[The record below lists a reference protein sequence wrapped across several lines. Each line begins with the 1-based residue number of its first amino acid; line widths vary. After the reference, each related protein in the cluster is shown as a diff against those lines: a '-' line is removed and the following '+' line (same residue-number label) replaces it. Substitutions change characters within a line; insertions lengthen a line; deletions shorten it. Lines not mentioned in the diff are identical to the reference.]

1 VSFIGEPPF
10 AGAPGTRANKAEI
23 SAMSTSMQ
31 SGFNYDYLG
40 SDTKAIQRSVSN
52 HLVYTIGKDPLTATE
67 HDWMMA
73 FSHVVRDRLIERW
86 METQRS
92 YYRHDAKRVYY
103 LSMEFLIGR
112 SLVNSLL
119 NMDIFDACTE
129 ALHKLGIE
137 LERLR
142 NLEHDAALGNGGLG
156 RLAAC
161 FLDSM
166 ASLNIPGYGY
176 GIRFEY
182 GMFRQKIEDGQQIEL
197 PENWLVHG
205 NPWEFPRPEVSYR
218 VRFGGRVME
227 YQDPSGRRHF
237 DWIEGDVV
245 MAQAYDTP
253 IPGYHNDTVNNL
265 RLWSAKAYEDF
276 DLNCFNLGE
285 YTEAVVG
292 KTLSENIS
300 KVLYPNDTSTMNKQL
315 RLKQQY
321 FFVSASLKDILR
333 RFFTDHDDL
342 HELPERVAIQLND
355 THPAVAIPELMRLL
369 MDKHQLEWQS
379 AWDITTRVFS
389 YTNHTLLPEALETWP
404 VQDFEQLLPRHL
416 QLIYEINRRFLLMV
430 GHLHPGDMEILR
442 RLSIVDEGGE
452 RRVRMAHLAIV
463 GSHKVNG
470 VSALHSEL
478 LRKHTFK
485 DFNRFYPDK
494 IVNVTNGITPRRW
507 LYLANP
513 PLSRLITEAIGPEWV
528 RDLTQLKAL
537 EPLAGDSQFRSRFA
551 AIKRQNKRLLAGQV
565 HYYLNQVIEPDTLF
579 DVQVK
584 RIHEY
589 KRQLLNVLRA
599 IALYNRMIDRDSPVE
614 IVPRTILFG
623 GKAAPGYTMAKLII
637 RLINDVADVIDN
649 DPAVSD
655 RLKIIFIPNYDVTTA
670 SDIIPAAELSQQ
682 ISTAGM
688 EASGTG
694 NMKLALNGALTM
706 GTLDGA
712 NVEMCQQVGEENIF
726 IFGHTTEEISRLNAQ
741 GYNPRSYY
749 ETNACLKRVI
759 DMIANGYFSPEEPER
774 YRLITDNL
782 LSSDHFK
789 VLADFQSYMDIS
801 DQADQDYL
809 DQETWNRMAVLNTAR
824 MSYFSSD
831 RTISEYAKKIWQVSS
846 IHPNPKAG
854 Q

>member
-1 VSFIGEPPF
+1 
-10 AGAPGTRANKAEI
+10 
-23 SAMSTSMQ
+23 
-31 SGFNYDYLG
+31 
-40 SDTKAIQRSVSN
+40 
-52 HLVYTIGKDPLTATE
+52 
-67 HDWMMA
+67 
-73 FSHVVRDRLIERW
+73 
-86 METQRS
+86 
-92 YYRHDAKRVYY
+92 YY

-119 NMDIFDACTE
+119 NMEIFDACTE

-166 ASLNIPGYGY
+166 ATLKIPGTGY

-182 GMFRQKIEDGQQIEL
+182 GMFRQKIENGQQVEL
-197 PENWLVHG
+197 PENWLIQG

-218 VRFGGRVME
+218 VRFGGRVLE
-227 YQDPSGRRHF
+227 YQDPGGRRHF
-237 DWIEGDVV
+237 DWIEGDAV

-253 IPGYHNDTVNNL
+253 IPGFHNDTVNNL

-276 DLNCFNLGE
+276 DLTCFNLGE

-292 KTLSENIS
+292 KTHSENIT
-300 KVLYPNDTSTMNKQL
+300 KVLYPNDTSTMNKLL

-321 FFVSASLKDILR
+321 FFVCASLKDILR

-342 HELPERVAIQLND
+342 HELPKRVAIQLND
-355 THPAVAIPELMRLL
+355 THPAIAIPELMRLL
-369 MDKHQLEWQS
+369 MDKHQLEWQP
-379 AWDITTRVFS
+379 AWEITTQVFS

-404 VQDFEQLLPRHL
+404 LHIFEQLLPRHL
-416 QLIYEINRRFLLMV
+416 QLIYEINRRLLLMV
-430 GHLHPGDMEILR
+430 GHLNPGDMDLLR
-442 RLSIVDEGGE
+442 RISIIDDSGE
-452 RRVRMAHLAIV
+452 PRIRMAHLAII
-463 GSHKVNG
+463 GSHRVNG

-478 LRKHTFK
+478 LRTVTFK
-485 DFNRFYPDK
+485 DFDRFYPNK
-494 IVNVTNGITPRRW
+494 ITNVTNGITPRRW
-507 LYLANP
+507 LYQANP
-513 PLSRLITEAIGPEWV
+513 RLSGLLCEAIGPEWV
-528 RDLTQLKAL
+528 RDLKQIKAL
-537 EPLAGDSQFRSRFA
+537 EALAEDSQFRARFA
-551 AIKRQNKRLLAGQV
+551 AVKQENKIQLTEKVR
-565 HYYLNQVIEPDTLF
+565 YYLNQEIDPNTLF

-599 IALYNRMIDRDSPVE
+599 IALYNRLTEKTCKED
-614 IVPRTILFG
+614 IVPRTLLFG

-637 RLINDVADVIDN
+637 RLINDVADIIDN
-649 DPAVSD
+649 DPGVSD
-655 RLKIIFIPNYDVTTA
+655 RLKILFIPNYDVTTA

-706 GTLDGA
+706 GTMDGA
-712 NVEMCQQVGEENIF
+712 NVEIREHVGVENIF
-726 IFGHTTEEISRLNAQ
+726 IFGNSTEDVRRLDAQ

-749 ETNACLKRVI
+749 ESNACLKRVV
-759 DMIANGYFSPEEPER
+759 DMIANGYFSPEEPQR
-774 YRLITDNL
+774 YRVITDNL
-782 LSSDHFK
+782 LNSDHFK
-789 VLADFQSYMDIS
+789 VMADFQSYLDIS
-801 DQADQDYL
+801 DRADSLYQNPD
-809 DQETWNRMAVLNTAR
+809 EWNRMAILNTAR

-831 RTISEYAKKIWQVSS
+831 RTIEEYAKKIWQVEPIPSS
-846 IHPNPKAG
+846 Y
-854 Q
+854 

>member
-1 VSFIGEPPF
+1 MSSDVKH
-10 AGAPGTRANKAEI
+10 RAFK
-23 SAMSTSMQ
+23 
-31 SGFNYDYLG
+31 YDYLG
-40 SDTKAIQRSVSN
+40 SDSKAIQRSVSN
-52 HLVYTIGKDPLTATE
+52 HLVYTIGKDPFTATD

-92 YYRHDAKRVYY
+92 YYKHDAKRVYY

-112 SLVNSLL
+112 SLINSLL
-119 NMDIFDACTE
+119 NMDIYDACGK

-142 NLEHDAALGNGGLG
+142 SLEHDAALGNGGLG

-182 GMFRQKIEDGQQIEL
+182 GMFRQQIENGNQVEL
-197 PENWLVHG
+197 PENWLVHD

-218 VRFGGRVME
+218 IRYGGRVME
-227 YQDPSGRRHF
+227 YQDSSGRRHF
-237 DWIEGDVV
+237 DWIDGDIVI
-245 MAQAYDTP
+245 AQAYDTP

-265 RLWSAKAYEDF
+265 RLWSAKAHEAF
-276 DLNCFNLGE
+276 DLNQFNQGE

-300 KVLYPNDTSTMNKQL
+300 KVLYPNDSSTMNKLL

-342 HELPERVAIQLND
+342 YELPEKVAIQLND
-355 THPAVAIPELMRLL
+355 THPAIAIPEMMRLL
-369 MDKHQLEWQS
+369 MDKHQLEWQP
-379 AWDITTRVFS
+379 AWEITTRVFS

-404 VQDFEQLLPRHL
+404 VKTFEALLPRHL
-416 QLIYEINRRFLLMV
+416 QLILEINRRFLLML
-430 GHLHPGDMEILR
+430 GHRHPGDMDILR
-442 RLSIVDEGGE
+442 RLSIIDEGGE
-452 RRVRMAHLAIV
+452 RRIRMAHLAII

-478 LRKHTFK
+478 LRNATFK
-485 DFNRFYPDK
+485 EFDQFFPGK
-494 IVNVTNGITPRRW
+494 IINITNGITPRRW
-507 LYLANP
+507 LYLSNRR
-513 PLSRLITEAIGPEWV
+513 LSSLISEAIGPKWV
-528 RDLTQLKAL
+528 KDLSKIQQLEAF
-537 EPLAGDSQFRSRFA
+537 ANDSGFQEKFA
-551 AIKRQNKRLLAGQV
+551 AIKLANKKHISQLINYFLDKEV
-565 HYYLNQVIEPDTLF
+565 DPHTLF

-589 KRQLLNVLRA
+589 KRQLLNLFRA
-599 IALYNRMIDRDSPVE
+599 IELYNRLVDDPGSDC
-614 IVPRTILFG
+614 VPRTILFG
-623 GKAAPGYTMAKLII
+623 GKAAPGYSMAKLII

-670 SDIIPAAELSQQ
+670 TDIIPAAELSQQ

-706 GTLDGA
+706 GTMDGA
-712 NVEMCQQVGEENIF
+712 NVEMREQLGDENIF
-726 IFGHTTEEISRLNAQ
+726 IFGLQTDDIARLNQQ
-741 GYNPRSYY
+741 GYQPRQYY
-749 ETNACLKRVI
+749 ETNPSLRRII
-759 DMIANGYFSPEEPER
+759 DMIANGFFSPEEPSR
-774 YRLITDNL
+774 YRMITDSL
-782 LSSDHFK
+782 LNVDHFK
-789 VLADFQSYMDIS
+789 VLADFDAYMGTSDRADGIYQQS
-801 DQADQDYL
+801 
-809 DQETWNRMAVLNTAR
+809 EVWNRMAILNTAR
-824 MSYFSSD
+824 MGYFSSD
-831 RTISEYAKKIWQVSS
+831 RTISEYAAKIWQVS
-846 IHPNPKAG
+846 PVTR
-854 Q
+854 

>member
-1 VSFIGEPPF
+1 
-10 AGAPGTRANKAEI
+10 
-23 SAMSTSMQ
+23 MSKSQQ
-31 SGFNYDYLG
+31 SGFKYDYLG
-40 SDTKAIQRSVSN
+40 SDTKSIQRSVSN
-52 HLVYTIGKDPLTATE
+52 HLVYTIGKDPLTATD

-86 METQRS
+86 METQRN

-119 NMDIFDACTE
+119 NMEIFDACSE

-166 ASLNIPGYGY
+166 ATLNIPGYGY

-182 GMFRQKIEDGQQIEL
+182 GMFRQKIEDGQQVEL

-237 DWIEGDVV
+237 DWIEGDV
-245 MAQAYDTP
+245 MLAQAYDTP
-253 IPGYHNDTVNNL
+253 IPGYQNDTVNNL

-276 DLNCFNLGE
+276 DLNRFNLGE

-300 KVLYPNDTSTMNKQL
+300 KVLYPNDTSTMNKLL

-321 FFVSASLKDILR
+321 FFVCASLKDILR
-333 RFFTDHDDL
+333 RFFIDHDDL
-342 HELPERVAIQLND
+342 NELPERVAIQLND
-355 THPAVAIPELMRLL
+355 THPAIAIPELMRLL
-369 MDKHQLEWQS
+369 MDKHQLEWQP
-379 AWDITTRVFS
+379 AWEITTRVFS

-404 VQDFEQLLPRHL
+404 ANIFEQLLPRHL

-430 GHLHPGDMEILR
+430 GHLNPGDMEILR
-442 RLSIVDEGGE
+442 RVSIIDDQNG
-452 RRVRMAHLAIV
+452 RRIRMAHLAIV
-463 GSHKVNG
+463 GSHRVNG
-470 VSALHSEL
+470 VSALHSDL
-478 LRKHTFK
+478 LRKLTFK
-485 DFNRFYPDK
+485 DFDRFFPKK

-507 LYLANP
+507 LYQSNP
-513 PLSRLITEAIGPEWV
+513 ALSELICEAIGPDWV
-528 RDLTQLKAL
+528 RNLSLLKAL
-537 EPLAGDSQFRSRFA
+537 EPLADDSQFRARFA
-551 AIKRQNKRLLAGQV
+551 AVKQVNKIQLAQKIFYFLGQE
-565 HYYLNQVIEPDTLF
+565 IDPDSLF

-589 KRQLLNVLRA
+589 KRQLLNLLRA
-599 IALYNRMIDRDSPVE
+599 IALYNRLTEPDCNTDV
-614 IVPRTILFG
+614 VPRTLIFG
-623 GKAAPGYTMAKLII
+623 GKAAPGYAMAKLII

-649 DPAVSD
+649 DPAVND
-655 RLKIIFIPNYDVTTA
+655 RLKILFIPNYDVTTA

-694 NMKLALNGALTM
+694 NMKLALNGALTI
-706 GTLDGA
+706 GTMDGA
-712 NVEMCQQVGEENIF
+712 NVEIREHVGAENLF
-726 IFGHTTEEISRLNAQ
+726 IFGHTTEDLSRLDAQ
-741 GYNPRSYY
+741 GYNPHSYY
-749 ETNACLKRVI
+749 ESDPCLKRVV

-774 YRLITDNL
+774 YRAITDAL
-782 LSSDHFK
+782 LNSDHFK
-789 VLADFQSYMDIS
+789 VLADFQSYLEVS
-801 DQADQDYL
+801 DRADAVYRNPD
-809 DQETWNRMAVLNTAR
+809 DWNRMAILNTAR
-824 MSYFSSD
+824 MGHFSSD
-831 RTISEYAKKIWQVSS
+831 RTILEYAKQIWHVAPVSR
-846 IHPNPKAG
+846 
-854 Q
+854 

>member
-1 VSFIGEPPF
+1 MSSDVKH
-10 AGAPGTRANKAEI
+10 RAFK
-23 SAMSTSMQ
+23 
-31 SGFNYDYLG
+31 YDYLG
-40 SDTKAIQRSVSN
+40 SDSKAIQRSVSN
-52 HLVYTIGKDPLTATE
+52 HLVYTIGKDPFTATD

-92 YYRHDAKRVYY
+92 YYKHDAKRVYY

-112 SLVNSLL
+112 SLINSLL
-119 NMDIFDACTE
+119 NMDIYDACGK

-142 NLEHDAALGNGGLG
+142 SLEHDAALGNGGLG

-182 GMFRQKIEDGQQIEL
+182 GMFRQQIENGNQVEL
-197 PENWLVHG
+197 PENWLVHD

-218 VRFGGRVME
+218 IRYGGRVME
-227 YQDPSGRRHF
+227 YQDSSGRRHF
-237 DWIEGDVV
+237 DWIDGDIVI
-245 MAQAYDTP
+245 AQAYDTP

-265 RLWSAKAYEDF
+265 RLWSAKAHEAF
-276 DLNCFNLGE
+276 DLNQFNQGE

-300 KVLYPNDTSTMNKQL
+300 KVLYPNDSSTMNKLL

-342 HELPERVAIQLND
+342 YELPEKVAIQLND
-355 THPAVAIPELMRLL
+355 THPAIAIPEMMRLL
-369 MDKHQLEWQS
+369 MDKHQLEWQP
-379 AWDITTRVFS
+379 AWEITTRVFS

-404 VQDFEQLLPRHL
+404 VKTFEALLPRHL
-416 QLIYEINRRFLLMV
+416 QLILEINRRFLLML
-430 GHLHPGDMEILR
+430 GHRHPGDMDILR
-442 RLSIVDEGGE
+442 RLSIIDEGGE
-452 RRVRMAHLAIV
+452 RRIRMAHLAII

-478 LRKHTFK
+478 LRNATFK
-485 DFNRFYPDK
+485 EFDQFFPGK
-494 IVNVTNGITPRRW
+494 IINITNGITPRRW
-507 LYLANP
+507 LYLSNRR
-513 PLSRLITEAIGPEWV
+513 LSSLISEAIGPKWV
-528 RDLTQLKAL
+528 KDLSKIQQLEAF
-537 EPLAGDSQFRSRFA
+537 ADDSGFQEKFA
-551 AIKRQNKRLLAGQV
+551 AIKLANKKHISQLINYFLDKEV
-565 HYYLNQVIEPDTLF
+565 DPHTLF

-589 KRQLLNVLRA
+589 KRQLLNLFRA
-599 IALYNRMIDRDSPVE
+599 IELYNRLVDDPGSDC
-614 IVPRTILFG
+614 VPRTILFG
-623 GKAAPGYTMAKLII
+623 GKAAPGYSMAKLII

-670 SDIIPAAELSQQ
+670 TDIIPAAELSQQ

-706 GTLDGA
+706 GTMDGA
-712 NVEMCQQVGEENIF
+712 NVEMREQLGDENIF
-726 IFGHTTEEISRLNAQ
+726 IFGLQTDDIARLNQQ
-741 GYNPRSYY
+741 GYQPRQYY
-749 ETNACLKRVI
+749 ETNPSLRRII
-759 DMIANGYFSPEEPER
+759 DMIANGFFSPEEPSR
-774 YRLITDNL
+774 YRMITDSL
-782 LSSDHFK
+782 LNVDHFK
-789 VLADFQSYMDIS
+789 VLADFDAYMGTS
-801 DQADQDYL
+801 DRADGIYQ
-809 DQETWNRMAVLNTAR
+809 QPEVWNRMAILNTAR
-824 MSYFSSD
+824 MGYFSSD
-831 RTISEYAKKIWQVSS
+831 RTISEYAAKIWQVS
-846 IHPNPKAG
+846 PVTR
-854 Q
+854 

>member
-1 VSFIGEPPF
+1 MSSDVKH
-10 AGAPGTRANKAEI
+10 RAFK
-23 SAMSTSMQ
+23 
-31 SGFNYDYLG
+31 YDYLG
-40 SDTKAIQRSVSN
+40 SDSKAIQRSVSN
-52 HLVYTIGKDPLTATE
+52 HLVYTIGKDPFTATD

-92 YYRHDAKRVYY
+92 YYKHDAKRVYY

-112 SLVNSLL
+112 SLINSLL
-119 NMDIFDACTE
+119 NMDIYDACGK

-142 NLEHDAALGNGGLG
+142 SLEHDAALGNGGLG

-182 GMFRQKIEDGQQIEL
+182 GMFRQQIENGNQVEL
-197 PENWLVHG
+197 PENWLVHD

-218 VRFGGRVME
+218 IRYGGRVME
-227 YQDPSGRRHF
+227 YQDSSGRRHF
-237 DWIEGDVV
+237 DWIDGDIVI
-245 MAQAYDTP
+245 AQAYDTP

-265 RLWSAKAYEDF
+265 RLWSAKAHEAF
-276 DLNCFNLGE
+276 DLNQFNQGE

-300 KVLYPNDTSTMNKQL
+300 KVLYPNDSSTMNKLL

-342 HELPERVAIQLND
+342 YELPEKVAIQLND
-355 THPAVAIPELMRLL
+355 THPAIAIPEMMRLL
-369 MDKHQLEWQS
+369 MDKHQLEWQP
-379 AWDITTRVFS
+379 AWEITTRVFS

-404 VQDFEQLLPRHL
+404 VKTFEALLPRHL
-416 QLIYEINRRFLLMV
+416 QLILEINRRFLLML
-430 GHLHPGDMEILR
+430 GHRHPGDMDILR
-442 RLSIVDEGGE
+442 RLSIIDEGGE
-452 RRVRMAHLAIV
+452 RRIRMAHLAII

-478 LRKHTFK
+478 LRNATFK
-485 DFNRFYPDK
+485 EFDQFFPGK
-494 IVNVTNGITPRRW
+494 IINITNGITPRRW
-507 LYLANP
+507 LYLSNRR
-513 PLSRLITEAIGPEWV
+513 LSSLISEAIGPKWV
-528 RDLTQLKAL
+528 KDLSKIQQLEAF
-537 EPLAGDSQFRSRFA
+537 ADDSGFQEKFA
-551 AIKRQNKRLLAGQV
+551 AIKLANKKHISQLINYFLDKEV
-565 HYYLNQVIEPDTLF
+565 DPHTLF

-589 KRQLLNVLRA
+589 KRQLLNLFRA
-599 IALYNRMIDRDSPVE
+599 IELYNRLVDDPGSDC
-614 IVPRTILFG
+614 VPRTILFG
-623 GKAAPGYTMAKLII
+623 GKAAPGYSMAKLII

-670 SDIIPAAELSQQ
+670 TDIIPAAELSQQ

-706 GTLDGA
+706 GTMDGA
-712 NVEMCQQVGEENIF
+712 NVEMREQLGDENIF
-726 IFGHTTEEISRLNAQ
+726 IFGLQTDDIARLNQQ
-741 GYNPRSYY
+741 GYQPRQYY
-749 ETNACLKRVI
+749 ETNPSLRRII
-759 DMIANGYFSPEEPER
+759 DMIANGFFSPEEPSR
-774 YRLITDNL
+774 YRMITDSL
-782 LSSDHFK
+782 LNVDHFK
-789 VLADFQSYMDIS
+789 VLADFDAYMGTSDRADGIYQQS
-801 DQADQDYL
+801 
-809 DQETWNRMAVLNTAR
+809 EVWNRMAILNTAR
-824 MSYFSSD
+824 MGYFSSD
-831 RTISEYAKKIWQVSS
+831 RTISEYAAKIWQVS
-846 IHPNPKAG
+846 PVTR
-854 Q
+854 

>member
-1 VSFIGEPPF
+1 MSNI
-10 AGAPGTRANKAEI
+10 KH
-23 SAMSTSMQ
+23 SA
-31 SGFNYDYLG
+31 FKYDFLG
-40 SDTKAIQRSVSN
+40 SDPKDIQRSVSN
-52 HLVYTIGKDPLTATE
+52 HLVYTVGKDPYTATD

-73 FSHVVRDRLIERW
+73 FSYVVRDRLIERW
-86 METQRS
+86 METQRN

-119 NMDIFDACTE
+119 NMEIYDACTE

-182 GMFRQKIEDGQQIEL
+182 GMFRQKIEDGCQVEL
-197 PENWLVHG
+197 PENWLIHD

-227 YQDPSGRRHF
+227 YQDSTGRRHF

-245 MAQAYDTP
+245 IAQAYDTP
-253 IPGYHNDTVNNL
+253 IPGFKNDTVNNL

-276 DLNCFNLGE
+276 DLNRFNKGE

-292 KTLSENIS
+292 KTFSENIS
-300 KVLYPNDTSTMNKQL
+300 KVLYPNDSSTMNKLL

-321 FFVSASLKDILR
+321 FFVCASLKDILR
-333 RFFTDHDDL
+333 RFFADHDNLNDL
-342 HELPERVAIQLND
+342 PDKIAIQLND
-355 THPAVAIPELMRLL
+355 THPAIAIPEMMRLL
-369 MDKHQLEWQS
+369 MDKHHLEWQP
-379 AWDITTRVFS
+379 AWEITTRVFS

-404 VQDFEQLLPRHL
+404 VSILEQMLPRHL
-416 QLIYEINRRFLLMV
+416 QLILEINRRFLLMV
-430 GHLHPGDMEILR
+430 GHLHPGDMGILH
-442 RLSIVDEGGE
+442 RLSIIDENNG
-452 RRVRMAHLAIV
+452 RRIRMAHLAIV

-478 LRKHTFK
+478 LRESTFR
-485 DFNRFYPDK
+485 DFNSFFPGK
-494 IVNVTNGITPRRW
+494 IINITNGITPRRW
-507 LYLANP
+507 LYQSNRG
-513 PLSRLITEAIGPEWV
+513 LSRLINEAIGPDWI
-528 RDLTQLKAL
+528 RDLKQIKQL
-537 EPLAGDSQFRSRFA
+537 ESLANDSAFQERFIRVKQA
-551 AIKRQNKRLLAGQV
+551 NKRRLAKLVQ
-565 HYYLNQVIEPDTLF
+565 YYLDRKVDPNTLF

-589 KRQLLNVLRA
+589 KRQLLNLFRA
-599 IALYNRMIDRDSPVE
+599 IALYNRLLDDPHTPL
-614 IVPRTILFG
+614 VPRTILFG

-706 GTLDGA
+706 GTMDGA
-712 NVEMCQQVGEENIF
+712 NVEMCENIGAENIF
-726 IFGHTTEEISRLNAQ
+726 IFGLTTEDITRLDQQ
-741 GYNPRSYY
+741 GYQPRHYY
-749 ETNACLKRVI
+749 ESDPILRRVI
-759 DMIANGYFSPEEPER
+759 DMIANGFFSPEEPGR
-774 YRLITDNL
+774 YRMITDNL
-782 LSSDHFK
+782 LTTDHFK
-789 VLADFQSYMDIS
+789 VLADFKSYLEVS
-801 DQADQDYL
+801 EQADQMYCNPT
-809 DQETWNRMAVLNTAR
+809 EWNKRAILNTAR
-824 MSYFSSD
+824 MGYFSSD
-831 RTISEYAKKIWQVSS
+831 RTISEYAEKVWQVSP
-846 IHPNPKAG
+846 IR
-854 Q
+854 

>member
-1 VSFIGEPPF
+1 MSKV
-10 AGAPGTRANKAEI
+10 KH
-23 SAMSTSMQ
+23 SA
-31 SGFNYDYLG
+31 FKYDFLG
-40 SDTKAIQRSVSN
+40 SDPKDIQRSVSN
-52 HLVYTIGKDPLTATE
+52 HLVYTIGKDPYTATD

-73 FSHVVRDRLIERW
+73 FSHVIRDRLIERW
-86 METQRS
+86 METQRNF
-92 YYRHDAKRVYY
+92 YRHDAKRVYY

-112 SLVNSLL
+112 SLINSLL
-119 NMDIFDACTE
+119 NMDIHDACTE

-161 FLDSM
+161 FLDSI

-182 GMFRQKIEDGQQIEL
+182 GMFRQKIEDGCQVEL
-197 PENWLVHG
+197 PENWLIHD

-227 YQDPSGRRHF
+227 YQDTTGRRHF

-245 MAQAYDTP
+245 IAQAYDTP
-253 IPGYHNDTVNNL
+253 IPGYKNDTVNNL

-276 DLNCFNLGE
+276 DLNRFNEGE

-300 KVLYPNDTSTMNKQL
+300 KVLYPNDSSTMNKRL

-321 FFVSASLKDILR
+321 FFVCASLKDILR
-333 RFFTDHDDL
+333 RFFTDHDSL
-342 HELPERVAIQLND
+342 SELPDKVAIQLND
-355 THPAVAIPELMRLL
+355 THPAIAIPEMMRLL
-369 MDKHQLEWQS
+369 MDKHHLEWQP
-379 AWDITTRVFS
+379 AWEITTRIFS

-404 VQDFEQLLPRHL
+404 VDIFEQLLPRHL
-416 QLIYEINRRFLLMV
+416 QLIMEINRRFLLML
-430 GHLHPGDMEILR
+430 GHLHPGDMDILR
-442 RLSIVDEGGE
+442 RLSIIDEGNG
-452 RRVRMAHLAIV
+452 RRIRMAHLAII

-478 LRKHTFK
+478 LRKSTFK
-485 DFNRFYPDK
+485 DFDSFYPGK
-494 IVNVTNGITPRRW
+494 IINITNGITPRRW
-507 LYLANP
+507 LYQSNRG
-513 PLSRLITEAIGPEWV
+513 LSTLISDAIGPEWI
-528 RDLTQLKAL
+528 RDLSQIKQL
-537 EPLAGDSQFRSRFA
+537 ESLAEDSAFQEKFYA
-551 AIKRQNKRLLAGQV
+551 VKQANKQRLAKLIL
-565 HYYLNQVIEPDTLF
+565 YYLDSKVESNMLF

-589 KRQLLNVLRA
+589 KRQLLNLFRA
-599 IALYNRMIDRDSPVE
+599 IALYNRLLDDPNANH
-614 IVPRTILFG
+614 VPRIILFG

-637 RLINDVADVIDN
+637 RLINDVADIIDN

-706 GTLDGA
+706 GTMDGA
-712 NVEMCQQVGEENIF
+712 NVEMRENIGADNIF
-726 IFGHTTEEISRLNAQ
+726 IFGLTTEDITRLNRQ
-741 GYNPRSYY
+741 GYQPRRYY
-749 ETNACLKRVI
+749 DADPVLKRII
-759 DMIANGYFSPEEPER
+759 DMIANGFFSPEEPAR
-774 YRLITDNL
+774 YRMITDNL
-782 LSSDHFK
+782 LNNDHFK
-789 VLADFQSYMDIS
+789 VIADFKSYLEVS
-801 DQADQDYL
+801 DRADQLYL
-809 DQETWNRMAVLNTAR
+809 NTAEWNRRAILNTAR
-824 MSYFSSD
+824 MGYFSSD
-831 RTISEYAKKIWQVSS
+831 RTIQEYAEKIWHVKP
-846 IHPNPKAG
+846 IR
-854 Q
+854 

>member
-1 VSFIGEPPF
+1 MSKV
-10 AGAPGTRANKAEI
+10 KH
-23 SAMSTSMQ
+23 SA
-31 SGFNYDYLG
+31 FKYDFLG
-40 SDTKAIQRSVSN
+40 SDPKDIQRSASN
-52 HLVYTIGKDPLTATE
+52 HLVYTIGKDPYTATD

-73 FSHVVRDRLIERW
+73 FSHVIRDRLIERW
-86 METQRS
+86 METQRNF
-92 YYRHDAKRVYY
+92 YRHDAKRVYY

-112 SLVNSLL
+112 SLINSLL
-119 NMDIFDACTE
+119 NMDIHDACTE

-161 FLDSM
+161 FLDSI

-182 GMFRQKIEDGQQIEL
+182 GMFRQKIENGCQVEL
-197 PENWLVHG
+197 PENWLIHD

-227 YQDPSGRRHF
+227 YQDTTGRRHF

-245 MAQAYDTP
+245 IAQAYDTP
-253 IPGYHNDTVNNL
+253 IPGYKNDTVNNL

-276 DLNCFNLGE
+276 DLNRFNEGE

-300 KVLYPNDTSTMNKQL
+300 KVLYPNDSSTMNKRL

-321 FFVSASLKDILR
+321 FFVCASLKDILR
-333 RFFTDHDDL
+333 RFFTDHDSL
-342 HELPERVAIQLND
+342 SELPNKVAIQLND
-355 THPAVAIPELMRLL
+355 THPAIAIPEMMRLL
-369 MDKHQLEWQS
+369 MDKHHLEWQP
-379 AWDITTRVFS
+379 AWEITTRVFS

-404 VQDFEQLLPRHL
+404 VDIFEQLLPRHL
-416 QLIYEINRRFLLMV
+416 QLIMEINRRFLLML
-430 GHLHPGDMEILR
+430 GHLHPGDMDILR
-442 RLSIVDEGGE
+442 RLSIIDEGNG
-452 RRVRMAHLAIV
+452 RRIRMAHLAII

-478 LRKHTFK
+478 LRKSTFK
-485 DFNRFYPDK
+485 DFNSFYPGK
-494 IVNVTNGITPRRW
+494 IINITNGITPRRW
-507 LYLANP
+507 LYQSNRG
-513 PLSRLITEAIGPEWV
+513 LSTLISDAIGPEWI
-528 RDLTQLKAL
+528 RDLSQIKQL
-537 EPLAGDSQFRSRFA
+537 ESLAEDSAFQERFC
-551 AIKRQNKRLLAGQV
+551 AIKQANKQRLAKLIL
-565 HYYLNQVIEPDTLF
+565 YYLDSKVDSNMLF

-589 KRQLLNVLRA
+589 KRQLLNLFRA
-599 IALYNRMIDRDSPVE
+599 IALYNRLLDDPNANH
-614 IVPRTILFG
+614 VPRTILFG

-655 RLKIIFIPNYDVTTA
+655 RLKILFIPNYDVTTA

-706 GTLDGA
+706 GTMDGA
-712 NVEMCQQVGEENIF
+712 NVEMQENIGADNIF
-726 IFGHTTEEISRLNAQ
+726 IFGLTTEDITRLNRQ
-741 GYNPRSYY
+741 GYQPRRYY
-749 ETNACLKRVI
+749 DSDPVLKRII
-759 DMIANGYFSPEEPER
+759 DMIANGFFSPEEPAR
-774 YRLITDNL
+774 YRMITDNL
-782 LSSDHFK
+782 LNKDHFK
-789 VLADFQSYMDIS
+789 VIADFKSYLEVS
-801 DQADQDYL
+801 DRADQLYL
-809 DQETWNRMAVLNTAR
+809 NTAEWNRRAILNTAR
-824 MSYFSSD
+824 MGYFSSD
-831 RTISEYAKKIWQVSS
+831 RTIQEYAEKIWHVKP
-846 IHPNPKAG
+846 IR
-854 Q
+854 

>member
-1 VSFIGEPPF
+1 
-10 AGAPGTRANKAEI
+10 
-23 SAMSTSMQ
+23 MSNFQQ
-31 SGFNYDYLG
+31 SGFKYDYLG
-40 SDTKAIQRSVSN
+40 SDPKAIQRSVSN
-52 HLVYTIGKDPLTATE
+52 HLVYTIGKDPFTATE

-73 FSHVVRDRLIERW
+73 FSFVVRDRLIERW
-86 METQRS
+86 METQRN

-119 NMDIFDACTE
+119 NMEIFDACSE

-142 NLEHDAALGNGGLG
+142 SLEHDAALGNGGLG

-166 ASLNIPGYGY
+166 ATLNIPGFGY

-182 GMFRQKIEDGQQIEL
+182 GMFRQKIENGQQLEL
-197 PENWLVHG
+197 PENWLVQG

-227 YQDPSGRRHF
+227 YQDPTGRRHF

-245 MAQAYDTP
+245 MAQAFDTP

-276 DLNCFNLGE
+276 NLVSFNLGE

-292 KTLSENIS
+292 KTLSENIT
-300 KVLYPNDTSTMNKQL
+300 KVLYPNDTSTMNKRL

-321 FFVSASLKDILR
+321 FFVCASLKDILR
-333 RFFTDHDDL
+333 RFFTDHDELRDL
-342 HELPERVAIQLND
+342 PARVAIQLND
-355 THPAVAIPELMRLL
+355 THPAIAIPELMRLL
-369 MDKHQLEWQS
+369 MDKHHLEWQL

-404 VQDFEQLLPRHL
+404 LHMFEQLLPRHL
-416 QLIYEINRRFLLMV
+416 QIIFEINRRFLLML
-430 GHLHPGDMEILR
+430 GHLNPGNMDILH
-442 RLSIVDEGGE
+442 RLSIIDEGGE
-452 RRVRMAHLAIV
+452 RRIRMAHLAIV
-463 GSHKVNG
+463 GSHRVNG
-470 VSALHSEL
+470 VSALHTDL
-478 LRKHTFK
+478 LRQVTFSEF
-485 DFNRFYPDK
+485 DRFYPDK

-507 LYLANP
+507 LYQSNP
-513 PLSRLITEAIGPEWV
+513 GLSGLICEAIGSDWV
-528 RDLTQLKAL
+528 RDLDQLKAL
-537 EPLAGDSQFRSRFA
+537 EPLAEDSQFRARFA
-551 AIKRQNKRLLAGQV
+551 EVKRANKACLADQV
-565 HYYLNQVIEPDTLF
+565 RYYLQQEIDPDTLF
-579 DVQVK
+579 DVHVK

-599 IALYNRMIDRDSPVE
+599 IALYNRLTESPTSNDF
-614 IVPRTILFG
+614 VPRTLLFG

-655 RLKIIFIPNYDVTTA
+655 RLKILFIPNYDVTTA

-694 NMKLALNGALTM
+694 NMKLALNGALTI
-706 GTLDGA
+706 GTMDGA
-712 NVEMCQQVGEENIF
+712 NVEMREHIGAENIF
-726 IFGHTTEEISRLNAQ
+726 IFGNTAEDLRRLDVK
-741 GYNPRSYY
+741 GYNPRRYY
-749 ETNACLKRVI
+749 QSASRLKQVV
-759 DMIANGYFSPEEPER
+759 DMIANGYFSPEEPNR
-774 YRLITDNL
+774 YRPITDSL
-782 LSSDHFK
+782 LETDHFK
-789 VLADFQSYMDIS
+789 VLADFQSYMDMS
-801 DQADQDYL
+801 DRVDSIYKMP
-809 DQETWNRMAVLNTAR
+809 EIWNQMAILNTAR
-824 MSYFSSD
+824 MGYFSSD
-831 RTISEYAKKIWQVSS
+831 RTISEYAEKIWRVK
-846 IHPNPKAG
+846 PVPRL
-854 Q
+854 

>member
-1 VSFIGEPPF
+1 MLMSKDPQ
-10 AGAPGTRANKAEI
+10 
-23 SAMSTSMQ
+23 SA
-31 SGFNYDYLG
+31 FKYDYLG

-92 YYRHDAKRVYY
+92 YYKHDAKRVYY

-142 NLEHDAALGNGGLG
+142 SLEHDAALGNGGLG

-166 ASLNIPGYGY
+166 ATLNIPGYGY

-182 GMFRQKIEDGQQIEL
+182 GMFRQKIEDGQQVEL
-197 PENWLVHG
+197 PENWLAHG

-218 VRFGGRVME
+218 IRFGGRVME
-227 YQDPSGRRHF
+227 YQDQTGRRHF

-253 IPGYHNDTVNNL
+253 IPGFHNDTVNNL

-292 KTLSENIS
+292 KTHSENIS
-300 KVLYPNDTSTMNKQL
+300 KVLYPNDTSTMNKLL

-333 RFFTDHDDL
+333 RFFIDHDDL
-342 HELPERVAIQLND
+342 RELPEKVAIQLND
-355 THPAVAIPELMRLL
+355 THPAIAIPELMRLL
-369 MDKHQLEWQS
+369 MDKHHLEWQP

-404 VQDFEQLLPRHL
+404 VHILEQLLPRHL
-416 QLIYEINRRFLLMV
+416 QLIYEINRRFLLML
-430 GHLHPGDMEILR
+430 GHLNPGDMDLLH
-442 RLSIVDEGGE
+442 RLSIIDDGGE
-452 RRVRMAHLAIV
+452 RRIRMAHLAIV
-463 GSHKVNG
+463 GSHRVNG

-478 LRKHTFK
+478 LRKYTFK
-485 DFNRFYPDK
+485 DFNRYYPNK

-507 LYLANP
+507 LYLSNKG
-513 PLSRLITEAIGPEWV
+513 LSKLICEAIGSDWIK
-528 RDLTQLKAL
+528 DLDQLKQL
-537 EPLAGDSQFRSRFA
+537 EPLAEDAHFRERFA
-551 AIKRQNKRLLAGQV
+551 AIKLANKKKLATQIS
-565 HYYLNQVIEPDTLF
+565 YYLKREIDPHTLF

-589 KRQLLNVLRA
+589 KRQLLNLLRT
-599 IALYNRMIDRDSPVE
+599 IALYNRLTDTDAKKF
-614 IVPRTILFG
+614 VPRTIIFG
-623 GKAAPGYTMAKLII
+623 GKAAPGYTLAKQII

-706 GTLDGA
+706 GTMDGA
-712 NVEMCQQVGEENIF
+712 NVEMQQHIGSDNIF
-726 IFGHTTEEISRLNAQ
+726 IFGHTTKDIERLHIQ
-741 GYNPRSYY
+741 GYNPRNHY
-749 ETNACLKRVI
+749 ETNTCLRRVI
-759 DMIANGYFSPEEPER
+759 DMIANGYFSPEEPDR
-774 YRLITDNL
+774 YRTITDNL
-782 LSSDHFK
+782 LNADHFK
-789 VLADFQSYMDIS
+789 VLADFQSYLDIS
-801 DQADQDYL
+801 DQADKAYRTPD
-809 DQETWNRMAVLNTAR
+809 EWNRMAILNTAR
-824 MSYFSSD
+824 MGYFSSD
-831 RTISEYAKKIWQVSS
+831 RTIQEYAQKVWNVA
-846 IHPNPKAG
+846 PVPR
-854 Q
+854 

>member
-1 VSFIGEPPF
+1 MSSDVKH
-10 AGAPGTRANKAEI
+10 RAFK
-23 SAMSTSMQ
+23 
-31 SGFNYDYLG
+31 YDYLG
-40 SDTKAIQRSVSN
+40 SDSKAIQRSVSN
-52 HLVYTIGKDPLTATE
+52 HLVYTIGKDPFTATD

-92 YYRHDAKRVYY
+92 YYKHDAKRVYY

-112 SLVNSLL
+112 SLINSLL
-119 NMDIFDACTE
+119 NMDIYDACGK

-142 NLEHDAALGNGGLG
+142 SLEHDAALGNGGLG

-182 GMFRQKIEDGQQIEL
+182 GMFRQQIENGNQVEL
-197 PENWLVHG
+197 PENWLVHD

-218 VRFGGRVME
+218 IRYGGRVME
-227 YQDPSGRRHF
+227 YQDSSGRRHF
-237 DWIEGDVV
+237 DWIDGDIVI
-245 MAQAYDTP
+245 AQAYDTP
-253 IPGYHNDTVNNL
+253 IPGYQNDTVNNL
-265 RLWSAKAYEDF
+265 RLWSAKAHEAF
-276 DLNCFNLGE
+276 DLNQFNQGE

-300 KVLYPNDTSTMNKQL
+300 KVLYPNDSSTMNKLL

-342 HELPERVAIQLND
+342 YELPEKVAIQLND
-355 THPAVAIPELMRLL
+355 THPAIAIPEMMRLL
-369 MDKHQLEWQS
+369 MDKHQLEWQP
-379 AWDITTRVFS
+379 AWEITTRVFS

-404 VQDFEQLLPRHL
+404 VKTFEALLPRHL
-416 QLIYEINRRFLLMV
+416 QLILEINRRFLLML
-430 GHLHPGDMEILR
+430 GHRHPGDMDILR
-442 RLSIVDEGGE
+442 RLSIIDEGGE
-452 RRVRMAHLAIV
+452 RRIRMAHLAII

-478 LRKHTFK
+478 LRNATFK
-485 DFNRFYPDK
+485 EFDQFFPGK
-494 IVNVTNGITPRRW
+494 IINITNGITPRRW
-507 LYLANP
+507 LF
-513 PLSRLITEAIGPEWV
+513 LSNRRLSTLISDAIGPKWV
-528 RDLTQLKAL
+528 KDLSKIQQLEAF
-537 EPLAGDSQFRSRFA
+537 ADDSGFQEKFA
-551 AIKRQNKRLLAGQV
+551 AIKLANKKHISQLINYFLDKEV
-565 HYYLNQVIEPDTLF
+565 DPHTLF

-589 KRQLLNVLRA
+589 KRQLLNLFRA
-599 IALYNRMIDRDSPVE
+599 IELYNRLVDDPGSDC
-614 IVPRTILFG
+614 VPRTILFG
-623 GKAAPGYTMAKLII
+623 GKAAPGYSMAKLII

-670 SDIIPAAELSQQ
+670 TDIIPAAELSQQ

-706 GTLDGA
+706 GTMDGA
-712 NVEMCQQVGEENIF
+712 NVEMREQLGDENIF
-726 IFGHTTEEISRLNAQ
+726 IFGLQTDDIARLNQQ
-741 GYNPRSYY
+741 GYQPRQYY
-749 ETNACLKRVI
+749 ETNPSLRRII
-759 DMIANGYFSPEEPER
+759 DMIANGFFSPEEPSR
-774 YRLITDNL
+774 YRMITDSL
-782 LSSDHFK
+782 LSVDHFK
-789 VLADFQSYMDIS
+789 VLADFDAYMGTS
-801 DQADQDYL
+801 DRADGIYQ
-809 DQETWNRMAVLNTAR
+809 QPEVWNRMAILNTAR
-824 MSYFSSD
+824 MGYFSSD
-831 RTISEYAKKIWQVSS
+831 RTISEYAANIWQVS
-846 IHPNPKAG
+846 PVTR
-854 Q
+854 

>member
-1 VSFIGEPPF
+1 
-10 AGAPGTRANKAEI
+10 
-23 SAMSTSMQ
+23 MSTPTQ
-31 SGFNYDYLG
+31 SGFKYDYLG

-86 METQRS
+86 METQRN
-92 YYRHDAKRVYY
+92 YYRHDAKRIYY

-142 NLEHDAALGNGGLG
+142 DLEHDAALGNGGLG

-182 GMFRQKIEDGQQIEL
+182 GMFRQKIEDGQQVEL

-227 YQDPSGRRHF
+227 YQDPTGRRHF
-237 DWIEGDVV
+237 DWIDGDVV
-245 MAQAYDTP
+245 IAQAYDTP
-253 IPGYHNDTVNNL
+253 IPGFHNDTVNNL
-265 RLWSAKAYEDF
+265 RLWSAKAHEDF

-321 FFVSASLKDILR
+321 FFVCASLKDILR
-333 RFFTDHDDL
+333 RFFSDHDDL
-342 HELPERVAIQLND
+342 HELPERIAIQLND
-355 THPAVAIPELMRLL
+355 THPAIAIPELMRLL
-369 MDKHQLEWQS
+369 MDKHQLEWQA
-379 AWDITTRVFS
+379 AWEITTRVFS

-404 VQDFEQLLPRHL
+404 VHIFEQLLPRHL

-430 GHLHPGDMEILR
+430 GHLNPGDLEILH
-442 RLSIVDEGGE
+442 RLSIIDDSGE
-452 RRVRMAHLAIV
+452 RRIRMAHLAIV
-463 GSHKVNG
+463 GSHRVNG

-478 LRKHTFK
+478 LRQMTFK
-485 DFNRFYPDK
+485 EFDRFYPNK

-507 LYLANP
+507 LYQANP
-513 PLSRLITEAIGPEWV
+513 ELSALICEAIGPEWV
-528 RDLTQLKAL
+528 HDLKHIQAL
-537 EPLAGDSQFRSRFA
+537 ESLAEDSQFRSRFA
-551 AIKRQNKRLLAGQV
+551 AVKRTNKVRLADRIR
-565 HYYLNQVIEPDTLF
+565 YYLNQEVDPDTLF

-589 KRQLLNVLRA
+589 KRQLLNLLRA
-599 IALYNRMIDRDSPVE
+599 IAIYNRLTESTDKTD
-614 IVPRTILFG
+614 IVSRTLLFG
-623 GKAAPGYTMAKLII
+623 GKAAPGYAMAKLII

-655 RLKIIFIPNYDVTTA
+655 RLKIIFIPNYDVSTA
-670 SDIIPAAELSQQ
+670 SDILPAAELSQQ

-706 GTLDGA
+706 GTMDGA
-712 NVEMCQQVGEENIF
+712 NIEIREHVGPENIF
-726 IFGHTTEEISRLNAQ
+726 IFGNTTEDLDRLEAR

-749 ETNACLKRVI
+749 ETNARLKRVV
-759 DMIANGYFSPEEPER
+759 DMIANGFFSPEEPAR
-774 YRLITDNL
+774 YRPITDNL
-782 LSSDHFK
+782 LNGDHFK
-789 VLADFQSYMDIS
+789 VLADFQSYMEVS
-801 DQADQDYL
+801 DQADAIYKTQD
-809 DQETWNRMAVLNTAR
+809 TWNRMAILNTAR
-824 MSYFSSD
+824 MGFFSSD
-831 RTISEYAKKIWQVSS
+831 RTIEEYAQKIWHVA
-846 IHPNPKAG
+846 PVPK
-854 Q
+854 

>member
-1 VSFIGEPPF
+1 MSSDVKH
-10 AGAPGTRANKAEI
+10 RAFK
-23 SAMSTSMQ
+23 
-31 SGFNYDYLG
+31 YDYLG
-40 SDTKAIQRSVSN
+40 SDSKAIQRSVSN
-52 HLVYTIGKDPLTATE
+52 HLVYTIGKDPFTATD

-92 YYRHDAKRVYY
+92 YYKHDAKRVYY

-112 SLVNSLL
+112 SLINSLL
-119 NMDIFDACTE
+119 NMDIYDACGK

-142 NLEHDAALGNGGLG
+142 SLEHDAALGNGGLG

-182 GMFRQKIEDGQQIEL
+182 GMFRQQIENGNQVEL
-197 PENWLVHG
+197 PENWLVHD

-218 VRFGGRVME
+218 IRYGGRVME
-227 YQDPSGRRHF
+227 YQDSSGRRHF
-237 DWIEGDVV
+237 DWIDGDIVI
-245 MAQAYDTP
+245 AQAYDTP

-265 RLWSAKAYEDF
+265 RLWSAKAHEAF
-276 DLNCFNLGE
+276 DLNQFNQGE

-300 KVLYPNDTSTMNKQL
+300 KVLYPNDSSTMNKLL

-342 HELPERVAIQLND
+342 YELPEKVAIQLND
-355 THPAVAIPELMRLL
+355 THPAIAIPEMMRLL
-369 MDKHQLEWQS
+369 MDKHQLEWQP
-379 AWDITTRVFS
+379 AWEITTRVFS

-404 VQDFEQLLPRHL
+404 VKTFEALLPRHL
-416 QLIYEINRRFLLMV
+416 QLILEINRRFLLML
-430 GHLHPGDMEILR
+430 GHRHPGDMDILR
-442 RLSIVDEGGE
+442 RLSIIDEGGE
-452 RRVRMAHLAIV
+452 RRIRMAHLAII

-478 LRKHTFK
+478 LRNATFK
-485 DFNRFYPDK
+485 EFDQFFPGK
-494 IVNVTNGITPRRW
+494 IINITNGITPRRW
-507 LYLANP
+507 LYLSNRR
-513 PLSRLITEAIGPEWV
+513 LSSLISEAIGPKWV
-528 RDLTQLKAL
+528 KDLSKIQQLEAF
-537 EPLAGDSQFRSRFA
+537 ANDSGFQEKFA
-551 AIKRQNKRLLAGQV
+551 AIKLANKKHISQLINYFLDKEV
-565 HYYLNQVIEPDTLF
+565 DPHTLF

-589 KRQLLNVLRA
+589 KRQLLNLFRA
-599 IALYNRMIDRDSPVE
+599 IELYNRLVDDPGSDC
-614 IVPRTILFG
+614 VPRTILFG
-623 GKAAPGYTMAKLII
+623 GKAAPGYSMAKLII

-670 SDIIPAAELSQQ
+670 TDIIPAAELSQQ

-706 GTLDGA
+706 GTMDGA
-712 NVEMCQQVGEENIF
+712 NVEMREQLGDENIF
-726 IFGHTTEEISRLNAQ
+726 IFGLQTDDIARLNQQ
-741 GYNPRSYY
+741 GYQPRQYY
-749 ETNACLKRVI
+749 ETNPSLRRII
-759 DMIANGYFSPEEPER
+759 DMIANGFFSPEEPSR
-774 YRLITDNL
+774 YRMITDSL
-782 LSSDHFK
+782 LNVDHFK
-789 VLADFQSYMDIS
+789 VLADFEAYMGTSDRADGIYQQS
-801 DQADQDYL
+801 
-809 DQETWNRMAVLNTAR
+809 EVWNRMAILNTAR
-824 MSYFSSD
+824 MGYFSSD
-831 RTISEYAKKIWQVSS
+831 RTISEYAAKIWQVS
-846 IHPNPKAG
+846 PVTR
-854 Q
+854 

>member
-1 VSFIGEPPF
+1 
-10 AGAPGTRANKAEI
+10 
-23 SAMSTSMQ
+23 MSNTQ
-31 SGFNYDYLG
+31 QNGFKYDYLG

-52 HLVYTIGKDPLTATE
+52 HLVYTVGKDPYTATE

-92 YYRHDAKRVYY
+92 YYKHDAKRVYY

-112 SLVNSLL
+112 SLINSLL

-166 ASLNIPGYGY
+166 ASLNIPGNGY

-182 GMFRQKIEDGQQIEL
+182 GMFRQKIENGQQVEL
-197 PENWLVHG
+197 PENWLVQG
-205 NPWEFPRPEVSYR
+205 NPWEFPRPEVAYR

-227 YQDPSGRRHF
+227 YQDASGRRHF

-253 IPGYHNDTVNNL
+253 IPGFHNDTVNNL

-276 DLNCFNLGE
+276 DLTCFNMGE

-292 KTLSENIS
+292 KTYSENIS

-333 RFFTDHDDL
+333 RFFANHDDL

-369 MDKHQLEWQS
+369 MDKHQLEWQP
-379 AWDITTRVFS
+379 AWEITTRVFS

-404 VQDFEQLLPRHL
+404 VHIFEELLPRHL

-430 GHLHPGDMEILR
+430 GHLNPGDLDLLHS
-442 RLSIVDEGGE
+442 LSIIDDHGE
-452 RRVRMAHLAIV
+452 RRIRMAHLAIV

-478 LRKHTFK
+478 LRKVTFK
-485 DFNRFYPDK
+485 EFDRFFPKK

-507 LYLANP
+507 LYQSNKD
-513 PLSRLITEAIGPEWV
+513 LSALICEAIGPDWI
-528 RDLTQLKAL
+528 RDLNQIKAL
-537 EPLAGDSQFRSRFA
+537 EPLAEDSQFRARFA
-551 AIKRQNKRLLAGQV
+551 AIKHANKVRLTEQV
-565 HYYLNQVIEPDTLF
+565 RYYLDQEIDPDTLF
-579 DVQVK
+579 DVHVK

-589 KRQLLNVLRA
+589 KRQLLNLLRA
-599 IALYNRMIDRDSPVE
+599 IALYNRMTEAECEWD
-614 IVPRTILFG
+614 IVPRTVIFG
-623 GKAAPGYTMAKLII
+623 GKAAPGYAMAKLII

-655 RLKIIFIPNYDVTTA
+655 RLKILFIPNYDVTTA

-694 NMKLALNGALTM
+694 NMKLALNGALTI
-706 GTLDGA
+706 GTMDGA
-712 NVEMCQQVGEENIF
+712 NVEMREHVGAENIF
-726 IFGHTTEEISRLNAQ
+726 IFGHTTESLSRLDAQ
-741 GYNPRSYY
+741 GYDPRSYY
-749 ETNACLKRVI
+749 ASDPCLKRVV
-759 DMIANGYFSPEEPER
+759 DMIANGVFSPEEPLR
-774 YRLITDNL
+774 YRAITDNL
-782 LSSDHFK
+782 LNSDHFK

-801 DQADQDYL
+801 DRVDSVYL
-809 DQETWNRMAVLNTAR
+809 NPDDWSRMAILNTAR
-824 MSYFSSD
+824 MGYFSSD
-831 RTISEYAKKIWQVSS
+831 RTIQEYAKKIWHIEPVPR
-846 IHPNPKAG
+846 I
-854 Q
+854 

>member
-1 VSFIGEPPF
+1 
-10 AGAPGTRANKAEI
+10 
-23 SAMSTSMQ
+23 MSTEQQ
-31 SGFNYDYLG
+31 SAFKYDYLG

-92 YYRHDAKRVYY
+92 YYKHDPKRVYY

-119 NMDIFDACTE
+119 NMDIYDACTE

-142 NLEHDAALGNGGLG
+142 SLEHDAALGNGGLG

-166 ASLNIPGYGY
+166 ATLNIPGYGY

-182 GMFRQKIEDGQQIEL
+182 GMFRQKIENGQQVEL
-197 PENWLVHG
+197 PENWLAHG

-218 VRFGGRVME
+218 IRFGGRVME
-227 YQDPSGRRHF
+227 YQDPTGRRHF
-237 DWIEGDVV
+237 DWIEGDVII
-245 MAQAYDTP
+245 AQAFDTP
-253 IPGYHNDTVNNL
+253 IPGFHNDTVNNL

-276 DLNCFNLGE
+276 DLSYFNLGE

-292 KTLSENIS
+292 KTHSENIS
-300 KVLYPNDTSTMNKQL
+300 KVLYPNDTSTMNKLL

-333 RFFTDHDDL
+333 RFFIDHEDL
-342 HELPERVAIQLND
+342 RELPEKVAIQLND

-369 MDKHQLEWQS
+369 MDKHHLEWQP

-404 VQDFEQLLPRHL
+404 VHIFEQLLPRHL
-416 QLIYEINRRFLLMV
+416 QLIYEINRRFLLML
-430 GHLHPGDMEILR
+430 GHLKPGDMDLLH
-442 RLSIVDEGGE
+442 RLSIIDDSGE
-452 RRVRMAHLAIV
+452 RRIRMAHLAII
-463 GSHKVNG
+463 GSHRVNG

-478 LRKHTFK
+478 LQRRTFS
-485 DFNRFYPDK
+485 DFHRYYPNK

-507 LYLANP
+507 LYLSNKG
-513 PLSRLITEAIGPEWV
+513 LSRLICDAIGPDWI
-528 RDLTQLKAL
+528 RDLDQLKLL
-537 EPLAGDSQFRSRFA
+537 EPLADDAQFRQRFA
-551 AIKRQNKRLLAGQV
+551 AIKLANKEHLAKQIS
-565 HYYLNQVIEPDTLF
+565 YYLERDIDPNTLF

-589 KRQLLNVLRA
+589 KRQLLNLLRA
-599 IALYNRMIDRDSPVE
+599 ITIYNRLTDTRADNF
-614 IVPRTILFG
+614 VPRTIIFG

-706 GTLDGA
+706 GTMDGA
-712 NVEMCQQVGEENIF
+712 NVEMRKHIGSENIF
-726 IFGHTTEEISRLNAQ
+726 IFGHTTKDIERLNSH
-741 GYNPRSYY
+741 GYNPRSHY
-749 ETNACLKRVI
+749 ESSPCLRRVI
-759 DMIANGYFSPEEPER
+759 DMIANGYFSPEEPDR
-774 YRLITDNL
+774 YRAITDNL
-782 LSSDHFK
+782 LNADHFK
-789 VLADFQSYMDIS
+789 ILADFQSYLDIS
-801 DQADQDYL
+801 DQADNAYRHPD
-809 DQETWNRMAVLNTAR
+809 EWNRMAILNTAR
-824 MSYFSSD
+824 MGYFSSD
-831 RTISEYAKKIWQVSS
+831 RTIREYAEKIWQVE
-846 IHPNPKAG
+846 PVAR
-854 Q
+854 

>member
-1 VSFIGEPPF
+1 MSKV
-10 AGAPGTRANKAEI
+10 KH
-23 SAMSTSMQ
+23 SA
-31 SGFNYDYLG
+31 FKYDFLG
-40 SDTKAIQRSVSN
+40 SDPKDIQRSVSN
-52 HLVYTIGKDPLTATE
+52 HLVYTIGKDPYTATD

-73 FSHVVRDRLIERW
+73 FSHVIRDRLIERW
-86 METQRS
+86 METQRN

-112 SLVNSLL
+112 SLINSLL
-119 NMDIFDACTE
+119 NMDIRDACTE

-182 GMFRQKIEDGQQIEL
+182 GMFRQKIENGCQVEL
-197 PENWLVHG
+197 PENWLLHD

-218 VRFGGRVME
+218 VRFGGRVLE
-227 YQDPSGRRHF
+227 YQDTAGRRHF

-245 MAQAYDTP
+245 IAQAYDTP
-253 IPGYHNDTVNNL
+253 IPGFKNDTVNNL

-276 DLNCFNLGE
+276 DLNRFNLGE

-300 KVLYPNDTSTMNKQL
+300 KVLYPNDSSTMNKLL

-321 FFVSASLKDILR
+321 FFVCASLKDVLR
-333 RFFTDHDDL
+333 RFFTDHDNLSDL
-342 HELPERVAIQLND
+342 PDKVAIQLND
-355 THPAVAIPELMRLL
+355 THPAIAIPEMMRLL
-369 MDKHQLEWQS
+369 MDKHHLEWQP
-379 AWDITTRVFS
+379 AWEITTRLFS

-404 VQDFEQLLPRHL
+404 VEIFEQMLPRHL
-416 QLIYEINRRFLLMV
+416 QLIMEINRRFLLML
-430 GHLHPGDMEILR
+430 GHLHPGDMDILR
-442 RLSIVDEGGE
+442 RLSIIDEGNG
-452 RRVRMAHLAIV
+452 RRIRMAHLAII

-478 LRKHTFK
+478 LRNSTFK
-485 DFNRFYPDK
+485 DFNSFYPGK
-494 IVNVTNGITPRRW
+494 IINITNGITPRRW
-507 LYLANP
+507 LYQSNRG
-513 PLSRLITEAIGPEWV
+513 LSTLISDAIGPEWI
-528 RDLTQLKAL
+528 RDLNQLKQL
-537 EPLAGDSQFRSRFA
+537 EPLAEDSLFQENFRA
-551 AIKRQNKRLLAGQV
+551 VKQANKHHLAKLVQ
-565 HYYLNQVIEPDTLF
+565 YYLGTQVDPSTLF

-589 KRQLLNVLRA
+589 KRQLLNLFRA
-599 IALYNRMIDRDSPVE
+599 IALYNRLLDDPNADHL
-614 IVPRTILFG
+614 PRTILFG

-706 GTLDGA
+706 GTMDGA
-712 NVEMCQQVGEENIF
+712 NVEMHENIGADNIF
-726 IFGHTTEEISRLNAQ
+726 IFGMTTEDITRLDQQ
-741 GYNPRSYY
+741 GYQPRRYY
-749 ETNACLKRVI
+749 ESDPVLRRVI
-759 DMIANGYFSPEEPER
+759 DMIANGFFSPEEPQR
-774 YRLITDNL
+774 YRIITDNL
-782 LSSDHFK
+782 LSNDHFK
-789 VLADFQSYMDIS
+789 VIADFKSYLEIS
-801 DQADQDYL
+801 DQADRVYRDTA
-809 DQETWNRMAVLNTAR
+809 EWNKRAILNTAR
-824 MSYFSSD
+824 MGYFSSD
-831 RTISEYAKKIWQVSS
+831 RTISEYAGKIWQVTP
-846 IHPNPKAG
+846 IR
-854 Q
+854 

>member
-1 VSFIGEPPF
+1 MSKV
-10 AGAPGTRANKAEI
+10 KH
-23 SAMSTSMQ
+23 SA
-31 SGFNYDYLG
+31 FKYDYLG
-40 SDTKAIQRSVSN
+40 SDPKAIQRSVSN
-52 HLVYTIGKDPLTATE
+52 HLVYTIGKDPYTATE

-92 YYRHDAKRVYY
+92 YYKHDAKRVYY

-119 NMDIFDACTE
+119 NMDIHDACTE

-182 GMFRQKIEDGQQIEL
+182 GMFRQKIEDGNQVEL
-197 PENWLVHG
+197 PENWLIHD

-218 VRFGGRVME
+218 IRFGGRVME
-227 YQDPSGRRHF
+227 YQDSTGRRHF

-245 MAQAYDTP
+245 IAQAYDTP
-253 IPGYHNDTVNNL
+253 VPGFHNDTVNNL

-276 DLNCFNLGE
+276 DLNRFNQGE

-300 KVLYPNDTSTMNKQL
+300 KVLYPNDSSTMNKLL

-321 FFVSASLKDILR
+321 FFVCASLKDILR
-333 RFFTDHDDL
+333 RFFTDHDEL
-342 HELPERVAIQLND
+342 HELPEKVAIQLND
-355 THPAVAIPELMRLL
+355 THPAIAIPEMMRLL
-369 MDKHQLEWQS
+369 MDKHHLEWQP
-379 AWDITTRVFS
+379 AWEITTRIFS

-404 VQDFEQLLPRHL
+404 LNIFEQMLPRHL
-416 QLIYEINRRFLLMV
+416 QLILEINRRFLLML
-430 GHLHPGDMEILR
+430 GHLYPGDMDILR
-442 RLSIVDEGGE
+442 RLSIIDENGG
-452 RRVRMAHLAIV
+452 RRIRMAHLAII

-478 LRKHTFK
+478 LRHSTFK
-485 DFNRFYPDK
+485 DFNSFYPGK
-494 IVNVTNGITPRRW
+494 IINITNGVTPRRW
-507 LYLANP
+507 LYQSNRG
-513 PLSRLITEAIGPEWV
+513 LSKLICSAIGSDWIN
-528 RDLTQLKAL
+528 DLSMIKQL
-537 EPLAGDSQFRSRFA
+537 EPLAEDSAFQDKFIA
-551 AIKRQNKRLLAGQV
+551 TKLASKTRMANLISYFMGEQIDP
-565 HYYLNQVIEPDTLF
+565 HTLF

-589 KRQLLNVLRA
+589 KRQLLNLFRA
-599 IALYNRMIDRDSPVE
+599 IALYNRLLDNPHAPC
-614 IVPRTILFG
+614 VPRTILFG
-623 GKAAPGYTMAKLII
+623 GKAAPGYAMAKLII
-637 RLINDVADVIDN
+637 RLINNVADVIDN

-706 GTLDGA
+706 GTMDGA
-712 NVEMCQQVGEENIF
+712 NVEMLENIGEDNIF
-726 IFGHTTEEISRLNAQ
+726 IFGMTTGDIDRLNRQ
-741 GYNPRSYY
+741 GYQPRHYY
-749 ETNACLKRVI
+749 ESDPSLKRII
-759 DMIANGYFSPEEPER
+759 DMIANGFFSPEEPTR
-774 YRLITDNL
+774 YRMITDNL
-782 LSSDHFK
+782 LNCDHFK
-789 VLADFQSYMDIS
+789 VLADFKDYMGVS
-801 DQADQDYL
+801 DRADTIYNNPT
-809 DQETWNRMAVLNTAR
+809 EWNRMAILNTAR
-824 MSYFSSD
+824 MGYFSSD
-831 RTISEYAKKIWQVSS
+831 RTISEYAEKVWHVKPV
-846 IHPNPKAG
+846 PR
-854 Q
+854 

>member
-1 VSFIGEPPF
+1 MSSDVKH
-10 AGAPGTRANKAEI
+10 RAFK
-23 SAMSTSMQ
+23 
-31 SGFNYDYLG
+31 YDYLG
-40 SDTKAIQRSVSN
+40 SDSKAIQRSVSN
-52 HLVYTIGKDPLTATE
+52 HLVYTIGKDPFTATD

-92 YYRHDAKRVYY
+92 YYKHDAKRVYY

-112 SLVNSLL
+112 SLINSLL
-119 NMDIFDACTE
+119 NMDIYDACGK

-142 NLEHDAALGNGGLG
+142 SLEHDAALGNGGLG

-182 GMFRQKIEDGQQIEL
+182 GMFRQQIENGNQVEL
-197 PENWLVHG
+197 PENWLVHD

-218 VRFGGRVME
+218 IRYGGRVME
-227 YQDPSGRRHF
+227 YQDSSGRRHF
-237 DWIEGDVV
+237 DWIDGDIVI
-245 MAQAYDTP
+245 AQAYDTP

-265 RLWSAKAYEDF
+265 RLWSAKAHEAF
-276 DLNCFNLGE
+276 DLNQFNQGE

-300 KVLYPNDTSTMNKQL
+300 KVLYPNDSSTMNKLL

-342 HELPERVAIQLND
+342 YELPEKVAIQLND
-355 THPAVAIPELMRLL
+355 THPAIAIPEMMRLL
-369 MDKHQLEWQS
+369 MDKHQLEWQP
-379 AWDITTRVFS
+379 AWEITTRVFS

-404 VQDFEQLLPRHL
+404 VKTFEALLPRHL
-416 QLIYEINRRFLLMV
+416 QLILEINRRFLLML
-430 GHLHPGDMEILR
+430 GHRHPGDMDILR
-442 RLSIVDEGGE
+442 RLSIIDEGGE
-452 RRVRMAHLAIV
+452 RRIRMAHLAII

-478 LRKHTFK
+478 LRNATFK
-485 DFNRFYPDK
+485 EFDQFFPGK
-494 IVNVTNGITPRRW
+494 IINITNGITPRRW
-507 LYLANP
+507 LYLSNRR
-513 PLSRLITEAIGPEWV
+513 LSSLISEAIGPKWV
-528 RDLTQLKAL
+528 KDLSKIQQLEAF
-537 EPLAGDSQFRSRFA
+537 ANDSGFQEKFA
-551 AIKRQNKRLLAGQV
+551 AIKLANKKHISQRINYFLDKEV
-565 HYYLNQVIEPDTLF
+565 DPHTLF

-589 KRQLLNVLRA
+589 KRQLLNLFRA
-599 IALYNRMIDRDSPVE
+599 IELYNRLVDDPGSDC
-614 IVPRTILFG
+614 VPRTILFG
-623 GKAAPGYTMAKLII
+623 GKAAPGYSMAKLII

-670 SDIIPAAELSQQ
+670 TDIIPAAELSQQ

-706 GTLDGA
+706 GTMDGA
-712 NVEMCQQVGEENIF
+712 NVEMREQLGDENIF
-726 IFGHTTEEISRLNAQ
+726 IFGLQTDDIARLNQQ
-741 GYNPRSYY
+741 GYQPRQYY
-749 ETNACLKRVI
+749 ETNPSLRRII
-759 DMIANGYFSPEEPER
+759 DMIANGFFSPEEPSR
-774 YRLITDNL
+774 YRMITDSL
-782 LSSDHFK
+782 LNVDHFK
-789 VLADFQSYMDIS
+789 VLADFDAYMGTS
-801 DQADQDYL
+801 DSADGIYQQPDV
-809 DQETWNRMAVLNTAR
+809 WNRMAILNTAR
-824 MSYFSSD
+824 MGYFSSD
-831 RTISEYAKKIWQVSS
+831 RTISEYAAKIWQVS
-846 IHPNPKAG
+846 PVTR
-854 Q
+854 

>member
-1 VSFIGEPPF
+1 MSSDVKH
-10 AGAPGTRANKAEI
+10 RAFK
-23 SAMSTSMQ
+23 
-31 SGFNYDYLG
+31 YDYLG
-40 SDTKAIQRSVSN
+40 SDSKAIQRSVSN
-52 HLVYTIGKDPLTATE
+52 HLVYTIGKDPFTATD

-92 YYRHDAKRVYY
+92 YYKHDAKRVYY

-112 SLVNSLL
+112 SLINSLL
-119 NMDIFDACTE
+119 NMDIYDACGK

-142 NLEHDAALGNGGLG
+142 SLEHDAALGNGGLG

-182 GMFRQKIEDGQQIEL
+182 GMFRQQIENGNQVEL
-197 PENWLVHG
+197 PENWLVHD

-218 VRFGGRVME
+218 IRYGGRVME
-227 YQDPSGRRHF
+227 YQDSSGRRHF
-237 DWIEGDVV
+237 DWIDGDIVI
-245 MAQAYDTP
+245 AQAYDTP

-265 RLWSAKAYEDF
+265 RLWSAKAHEAF
-276 DLNCFNLGE
+276 DLNQFNQGE

-300 KVLYPNDTSTMNKQL
+300 KVLYPNDSSTMNKLL

-342 HELPERVAIQLND
+342 YELPEKVAIQLND
-355 THPAVAIPELMRLL
+355 THPAIAIPEMMRLL
-369 MDKHQLEWQS
+369 MDKHQLEWQP
-379 AWDITTRVFS
+379 AWEITTRVFS

-404 VQDFEQLLPRHL
+404 VKTFEALLPRHL
-416 QLIYEINRRFLLMV
+416 QLILEINRRFLLML
-430 GHLHPGDMEILR
+430 GHRHPGDMDILR
-442 RLSIVDEGGE
+442 RLSIIDEGGE
-452 RRVRMAHLAIV
+452 RRIRMAHLAII

-478 LRKHTFK
+478 LRNATFK
-485 DFNRFYPDK
+485 EFDQFFPGK
-494 IVNVTNGITPRRW
+494 IINITNGITPRRW
-507 LYLANP
+507 LYLSNRR
-513 PLSRLITEAIGPEWV
+513 LSSLISEAIGPKWV
-528 RDLTQLKAL
+528 KDLSKIQQLEAF
-537 EPLAGDSQFRSRFA
+537 ADDSGFQEKFA
-551 AIKRQNKRLLAGQV
+551 AIKLANKKHISQLINYFLDKEV
-565 HYYLNQVIEPDTLF
+565 DPHTLF

-589 KRQLLNVLRA
+589 KRQLLNLFRA
-599 IALYNRMIDRDSPVE
+599 IELYNRLVDDPGSDC
-614 IVPRTILFG
+614 VPRTILFG
-623 GKAAPGYTMAKLII
+623 GKAAPGYSMAKLII

-670 SDIIPAAELSQQ
+670 TDIIPAAELSQQ

-706 GTLDGA
+706 GTMDGA
-712 NVEMCQQVGEENIF
+712 NVEMREQLGDENIF
-726 IFGHTTEEISRLNAQ
+726 IFGLQTDDIARLNQQ
-741 GYNPRSYY
+741 GYQPRQYY
-749 ETNACLKRVI
+749 ETNPSLRRII
-759 DMIANGYFSPEEPER
+759 DMIANGFFSPEEPSR
-774 YRLITDNL
+774 YRMITDSL
-782 LSSDHFK
+782 LNVDHFK
-789 VLADFQSYMDIS
+789 VLADFDAYMGTS
-801 DQADQDYL
+801 DRADSIYQQPDV
-809 DQETWNRMAVLNTAR
+809 WNRMAILNTAR
-824 MSYFSSD
+824 IGYFSSD
-831 RTISEYAKKIWQVSS
+831 RTISEYAAKIWQVS
-846 IHPNPKAG
+846 PVTR
-854 Q
+854 